1 MNSTP
6 RGARTK
12 DVLGATHYARLR
24 RAAAGA
30 IGANRVRERAPT
42 RFGLIICATLA
53 TQAAAQ
59 QINELLLRQRKK
71 HPLRVLS
78 LAEKERFELSRRDNR
93 PTPLAG
99 APLRPLEYF
108 SVYSSQVAVCRNLR
122 LDYYTL
128 FLCLCQAF
136 FYLFS
141 IFFYYH
147 LFLSFNPLTH
157 ARKLYIINLMIL
169 CNISLYLR

>member
-6 RGARTK
+6 RGARMQGI
-12 DVLGATHYARLR
+12 LCATHYARFQ

-108 SVYSSQVAVCRNLR
+108 SIYSRASGR
-122 LDYYTL
+122 LQKLATSLIIHYFYP
-128 FLCLCQAF
+128 FVKPF
-136 FYLFS
+136 FIFFQS
-141 IFFYYH
+141 FFITIFFYGVT
-147 LFLSFNPLTH
+147 P
-157 ARKLYIINLMIL
+157 
-169 CNISLYLR
+169 